1 MEKSHITT
9 RIIAV
14 SALIGGVYAALTVAF
29 APISYGPVQFRISE
43 VFCILPYFLPETAF
57 GLYVGC
63 ILANL
68 FTGNIFDIIFGSLA
82 TLFAGLL
89 TARIGKR
96 EHTLANSALAC
107 FMPVIFNAVIVGAV
121 LTWAYGIQ
129 EFADNAVLS
138 FAVNA
143 GWVGFGELVVLYVL
157 GLPLIR
163 WLPKQKFF
171 TDFMQKL
178 MESENNGGEKDN
190 DTAEENYKQ
199 E

>member
-1 MEKSHITT
+1 MNKSSITT
-9 RIIAV
+9 RKIAV
-14 SALIGGVYAALTVAF
+14 SALIGAVSAALTGAR
-29 APISYGPVQFRISE
+29 APIRSGPVQFRISE
-43 VFCILPYFLPETAF
+43 VLCIMPYFIPETAL

-82 TLFAGLL
+82 TLLAGLL
-89 TARIGKR
+89 TARIAKR
-96 EHTLANSALAC
+96 EHTIANSALAC

-121 LTWAYGIQ
+121 LTWGYRIQ

-143 GWVGFGELVVLYVL
+143 LWVGFGELVVLYVL
-157 GLPLIR
+157 GLPLMR

-171 TDFMQKL
+171 NEFMDRFR
-178 MESENNGGEKDN
+178 ENDK
-190 DTAEENYKQ
+190 EEQ
-199 E
+199 CF

>member
-1 MEKSHITT
+1 MKKNSINS
-9 RIIAV
+9 RVIAV
-14 SALIGGVYAALTVAF
+14 SALVGAVYAALTIAF

-43 VFCILPYFLPETAF
+43 VLCILPYFIPSTAW

-89 TARIGKR
+89 TARIGRR
-96 EHTLANSALAC
+96 ERTLANSACAC

-121 LTWAYGIQ
+121 LTWAYDIK
-129 EFADNAVLS
+129 EFADNAFLS
-138 FAVNA
+138 FLVN
-143 GWVGFGELVVLYVL
+143 GLWVGFGELVVLYVL
-157 GLPLIR
+157 GLPLTR

-171 TDFMQKL
+171 RDFMGKI
-178 MESENNGGEKDN
+178 
-190 DTAEENYKQ
+190 EENEQ
-199 E
+199 EE